1 MKKFAS
7 LIFLSIF
14 LFIPQYQADLKNI
27 PNQGD
32 EIQYWEIGYGIYS
45 SGEYKR
51 EIINSEID
59 ENLKLELG
67 YRRGE
72 PIYPLLIASIIKI
85 NNLFDEVSIENC
97 SSVDCSVFDEAVASL
112 VFLAYLFKSI
122 IILIVYV
129 TLKSRYSYA
138 VSGALTLTLLLMLP
152 VEYKDLITVLLLT
165 LGIYFYFKKKLWG
178 LLFLSLLPLS
188 NAVFLYILPVVL
200 VIYFLFKKNN
210 FKKSI
215 ITLFI
220 LLIPSMIWMG
230 RNYSTV
236 NQFSIT
242 GRASEVLSIRAEY
255 STNNFDQIRAGYI
268 FYTPA
273 RPFIFGAVQGKFWS
287 YVTDSG
293 SDVIYNRS
301 DSQSSYRMAKNLT
314 GVVGSRLESKDFESK
329 SYIEQ
334 QQILNTVS
342 IDLIREN
349 APQHLLLSTV
359 FGYRGMFPSINFDFI
374 EFYSFPE
381 SISLLIKE
389 IFSFLRLFFIPYGL
403 VKSIINLLN
412 KKTSLCSLLLI
423 ILWGFFASLTHFIP
437 RYATYLLIPAV
448 LFVANIDK
456 EEV

>member
-1 MKKFAS
+1 MKKFS
-7 LIFLSIF
+7 FLIFLSIF

-32 EIQYWEIGYGIYS
+32 EIQYWEIGYGIYN

-51 EIINSEID
+51 EIIDSEID

-72 PIYPLLIASIIKI
+72 PIYPLLIASIMKI
-85 NNLFDEVSIENC
+85 NNLFNEVSIENC
-97 SSVDCSVFDEAVASL
+97 SSVDCSVFDEEVASL

-122 IILIVYV
+122 IILVVYI
-129 TLKSRYSYA
+129 TLKSRYSYT
-138 VSGALTLTLLLMLP
+138 VSCALTLTLLLMLP

-165 LGIYFYFKKKLWG
+165 LGIHFYYKKQLWG

-188 NAVFLYILPVVL
+188 NAVFLYILPVAL
-200 VIYFLFKKNN
+200 IIYFLFKKNN
-210 FKKSI
+210 FKNSI
-215 ITLFI
+215 ITLI
-220 LLIPSMIWMG
+220 VLLIPSMMWMG

-255 STNNFDQIRAGYI
+255 STNNFNQIRAGYI

-273 RPFIFGAVQGKFWS
+273 RPFIFGAIQGKFWS

-293 SDVIYNRS
+293 SDVVYNRS
-301 DSQSSYRMAKNLT
+301 DSESSYRMAKNLT
-314 GVVGSRLESKDFESK
+314 GVVGSRLESKNFESK
-329 SYIEQ
+329 SYTEQ

-403 VKSIINLLN
+403 VRSIINLLN

-423 ILWGFFASLTHFIP
+423 VLWGFFASLTHFIP

-448 LFVANIDK
+448 LFIANIDNEK
-456 EEV
+456 V

>member
-1 MKKFAS
+1 MKKFS
-7 LIFLSIF
+7 FLIFLSIF

-32 EIQYWEIGYGIYS
+32 EIQYWEIGYGIYN

-51 EIINSEID
+51 EIIDSEID

-72 PIYPLLIASIIKI
+72 PIYPLLIASIMKI
-85 NNLFDEVSIENC
+85 NNLFNEVSIENC
-97 SSVDCSVFDEAVASL
+97 SSIDCSVFDEEVASL

-122 IILIVYV
+122 IILVVYI
-129 TLKSRYSYA
+129 TLKSRYSYT
-138 VSGALTLTLLLMLP
+138 VSCALTLTLLLMLP

-165 LGIYFYFKKKLWG
+165 LGIHFYYKKQLWG

-188 NAVFLYILPVVL
+188 NAVFLYILPVAL
-200 VIYFLFKKNN
+200 IIYFLFKKNN
-210 FKKSI
+210 FKNSI
-215 ITLFI
+215 ITLI
-220 LLIPSMIWMG
+220 VLLIPSMMWMG

-255 STNNFDQIRAGYI
+255 STNNFNQIRAGYI

-273 RPFIFGAVQGKFWS
+273 RPFIFGAIQGKFWS

-293 SDVIYNRS
+293 SDVVYNRS
-301 DSQSSYRMAKNLT
+301 DSESSYRMAKNLT
-314 GVVGSRLESKDFESK
+314 GVVGSRLESKNFESK
-329 SYIEQ
+329 SYTEQ

-381 SISLLIKE
+381 GISLLIKE

-403 VKSIINLLN
+403 VRSIINLLN

-423 ILWGFFASLTHFIP
+423 VLWGFFASLTHFIP

-448 LFVANIDK
+448 LFIANIDNEK
-456 EEV
+456 V

>member
-1 MKKFAS
+1 MKK
-7 LIFLSIF
+7 LILLVFVSIF
-14 LFIPQYQADLKNI
+14 FLI
-27 PNQGD
+27 PNYQSDLNSIPNSGD
-32 EIQYWEIGYGIYS
+32 EIQYWEIGYGIFS

-51 EIINSEID
+51 EIINSSID
-59 ENLKLELG
+59 ENSKLELG

-72 PIYPLLIASIIKI
+72 PIYPLLIAGIIRI
-85 NNLFDEVSIENC
+85 NNLFNEVSIENC
-97 SSVDCSVFDEAVASL
+97 SSIDCSVFDEEVASL
-112 VFLAYLFKSI
+112 VLLAYLFKSI
-122 IILIVYV
+122 IILMIYT
-129 TLKSRYSYA
+129 TLKSRYSYS
-138 VSGALTLTLLLMLP
+138 VSVALTLTLLLMLP

-165 LGIYFYFKKKLWG
+165 LSIHFYYKKRLLG

-188 NAVFLYILPVVL
+188 NAVFIYILPA
-200 VIYFLFKKNN
+200 IFITYFLLKKNN
-210 FKKSI
+210 VKNSM
-215 ITLFI
+215 ITLLI
-220 LLIPSMIWMG
+220 LLIPSMMWMG

-255 STNNFDQIRAGYI
+255 STNSFDQIRAGYI

-273 RPFIFGAVQGKFWS
+273 RPFIFGAIQGKFWS
-287 YVTDSG
+287 YVTDSR
-293 SDVIYNRS
+293 SDVVYNRS
-301 DSQSSYRMAKNLT
+301 NSQSSYRMAKELT
-314 GVVGSRLESKDFESK
+314 GVVGSKLKSKNFESR

-342 IDLIREN
+342 INLIREN
-349 APQHLLLSTV
+349 FPQHLLLSTV

-374 EFYSFPE
+374 DFYSFPE

-403 VKSIINLLN
+403 VKSIINLLS
-412 KKTSLCSLLLI
+412 KKPSLCSLLLI
-423 ILWGFFASLTHFIP
+423 VLWGFFATLTHFIP

-448 LFVANIDK
+448 HLVANIDK